1 VAQTSASHHRLFRQ
15 QSLQARALAWQGK
28 PALGLGLPTT
38 FVTIASILIA
48 AAMLAL
54 VSFGSYARRVD
65 LQGTI
70 LPNTGLI
77 SVGAPSAGWV
87 RSLVVTDGEFVEQ
100 GAPLYTVDV
109 DIATHAGGV
118 QELVNKVLVAK
129 REMLTQQIDR
139 KTSMSNET
147 KAQLHQKISNLVYQI
162 KLLGEQTEV
171 QQGFLKTL
179 ENEYNLFRG
188 LVARQQAS
196 LNELDTR
203 QQAWIQAQTKIQDLD
218 RNKARLNGELNDARY
233 QLATLA
239 ITTNDEIDALKAS
252 IFEIDE
258 KLASGEAH
266 RSVVIPSPSTGKVTA
281 ITARSGQLVSAG
293 APMLKIIPE
302 HTSMQAHL
310 LAPSSAIGFI
320 RQGNRVLLRYS
331 AFPYQRFGEF
341 PGAVTMVSDA
351 ALGADEVE
359 SLLAGATPAKQTA
372 PLYRVVVEPENQVLN
387 ILGDSHRLPASMQ
400 VQAYVLLDRRPLY
413 QWIFQPLFDVAR
425 AAHGS

>member
-1 VAQTSASHHRLFRQ
+1 M
-15 QSLQARALAWQGK
+15 
-28 PALGLGLPTT
+28 
-38 FVTIASILIA
+38 TIASILIA
-48 AAMLAL
+48 AAAFAL
-54 VSFGSYARRVD
+54 VAFGSYARRVD

-77 SVGAPSAGWV
+77 SIGAPAAGWV
-87 RSLVVTDGEFVEQ
+87 RSLAVTDGDFVEQ

-109 DIATHAGGV
+109 DIATQAGGV
-118 QELVNKVLVAK
+118 QELVNKVLVDK
-129 REMLTQQIDR
+129 RKMLVEQIDR
-139 KTSMSNET
+139 KTNMSNET
-147 KAQLHQKISNLVYQI
+147 KTQLEQKISNLISQNT
-162 KLLGEQTEV
+162 LLGEQLAV
-171 QQGFLKTL
+171 QQEFLKIL
-179 ENEYNLFRG
+179 EYEYNLFRG
-188 LVARQQAS
+188 LVGRQQAS

-203 QQAWIQAQTKIQDLD
+203 QQSWMQAQTKIQDLD
-218 RNKARLNGELNDARY
+218 RNRARLTGELNDARY

-239 ITTNDEIDALKAS
+239 ITTHDEIDALKAR

-266 RSVVIPSPSTGKVTA
+266 RSVVIPSPATGKVTA
-281 ITARSGQLVSAG
+281 ITARPGQLVGAG

-310 LAPSSAIGFI
+310 LAPSSAIGFV

-331 AFPYQRFGEF
+331 AFPYQKFGEF

-351 ALGADEVE
+351 ALSADEVQ
-359 SLLAGATPAKQTA
+359 SLLAGATPANQTA

-387 ILGDSHRLPASMQ
+387 ILGEGQRLPASMQ

-413 QWIFQPLFDVAR
+413 QWIFQPLSDLVR
-425 AAHGS
+425 ATHGS